1 MVVVPAK
8 RLVPETP
15 SELTYGFVKPLS
27 NGIQL
32 EPLSVERKTPPPLV
46 AANRSDPLARISIT
60 VLLKGPL
67 ERVQSASD
75 LVVRK
80 ASAPTAAQTSKTD
93 FFIRFL

>member
-27 NGIQL
+27 SGIQL

-46 AANRSDPLARISIT
+46 AANRFDPFASISMT
-60 VLLKGPL
+60 VALQGPL

-75 LVVRK
+75 LAGRK
-80 ASAPTAAQTSKTD
+80 PSAARAAKTRKTD
-93 FFIRFL
+93 FFIRF